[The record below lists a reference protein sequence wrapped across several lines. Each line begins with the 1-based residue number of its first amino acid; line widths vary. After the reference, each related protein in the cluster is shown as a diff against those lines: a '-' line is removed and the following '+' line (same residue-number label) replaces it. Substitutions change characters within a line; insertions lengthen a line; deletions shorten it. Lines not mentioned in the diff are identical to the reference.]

1 MKIFIFRF
9 TNLDLKRLYIWGS
22 LYFFRKIKLRSSEFM
37 INLHKEVL
45 KYEYNELQD
54 LFKNAKTRDKQDF
67 YIILCNL
74 TLKREQKKIINQEY

>member
-1 MKIFIFRF
+1 M
-9 TNLDLKRLYIWGS
+9 NLY
-22 LYFFRKIKLRSSEFM
+22 
-37 INLHKEVL
+37 KEVL

-54 LFKNAKTRDKQDF
+54 LFKNAKTRDKHDF